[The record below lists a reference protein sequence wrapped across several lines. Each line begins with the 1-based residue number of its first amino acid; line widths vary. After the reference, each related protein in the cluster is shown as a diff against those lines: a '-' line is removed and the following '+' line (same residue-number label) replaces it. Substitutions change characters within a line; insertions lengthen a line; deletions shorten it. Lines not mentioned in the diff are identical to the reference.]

1 MTAYDEMPTGASC
14 SNVMLMLKLMLKVC
28 KVKVIGL
35 NVVSNMT
42 HEEFTAD
49 TRSKQLVKKS
59 AAADELRT
67 T

>member
-1 MTAYDEMPTGASC
+1 MPTGASC

-28 KVKVIGL
+28 KVKVIGQGL
-35 NVVSNMT
+35 QCRVK

-59 AAADELRT
+59 AAADELRIT
-67 T
+67 

>member
-35 NVVSNMT
+35 NVVSNMRSLRLI
-42 HEEFTAD
+42 HEA
-49 TRSKQLVKKS
+49 SN
-59 AAADELRT
+59 
-67 T
+67 